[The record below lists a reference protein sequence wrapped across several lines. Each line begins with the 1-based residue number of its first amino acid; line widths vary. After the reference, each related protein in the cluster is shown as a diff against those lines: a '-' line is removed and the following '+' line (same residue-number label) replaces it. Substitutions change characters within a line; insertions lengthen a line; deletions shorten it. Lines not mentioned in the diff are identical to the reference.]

1 MRGAGDQ
8 AETFGLEV
16 DVMATV
22 GGQQYRHGD
31 FFAQQ
36 SRGEDRAGFR
46 FDGVV
51 YWTKVA
57 DQWEDVFLEMRNR
70 SHFIAWEG
78 AGGDGCDS
86 EPALTYR

>member
-1 MRGAGDQ
+1 
-8 AETFGLEV
+8 
-16 DVMATV
+16 MATV

-51 YWTKVA
+51 MTCST
-57 DQWEDVFLEMRNR
+57 D
-70 SHFIAWEG
+70 
-78 AGGDGCDS
+78 
-86 EPALTYR
+86 P